1 METESTKDLDPEP
14 VQDIQS
20 KETVTT
26 AADEESTAATVPT
39 FVSTDPILVLEGNAQ
54 MGSGDDDNGD
64 NPDDTSSNSAKMST
78 SLTGESSNDSMTTSP
93 SGESSNDATTSSPSG
108 ESSNDSMTTSPSGE
122 SSNDATTT
130 SPSGES
136 SNDSMTTSPSGESSN
151 DSTTT
156 SPSGESNSESSPTTD
171 MATDDDADETKKEEE
186 STPSAEATLLTSITD
201 LPEGLHQVYVKPSFW
216 LNMSIEAIGRVLKVA
231 APTTHVYCA
240 FDDEGHATRKQL
252 LALHNDNLL
261 AGFGLTYT
269 ESSDPPV
276 LANST
281 LDTTQHGMWLTFKRN

>member
-78 SLTGESSNDSMTTSP
+78 SLT
-93 SGESSNDATTSSPSG
+93 G